1 MAAIMITRLD
11 RYLLVAILRGV
22 GLVAAV
28 LLTLGGSFLFMEQQD
43 DIGVGQYTTGDALLF
58 VLLNLPQQV
67 LLHLATHMNSALIS
81 VASCSTVQSAQ

>member
-28 LLTLGGSFLFMEQQD
+28 LLTLRFHWL
-43 DIGVGQYTTGDALLF
+43 TKRP
-58 VLLNLPQQV
+58 LP
-67 LLHLATHMNSALIS
+67 
-81 VASCSTVQSAQ
+81 